1 MTKIFLFL
9 LIFFIYVG
17 NIYAQHTEH
26 HSVSPKN
33 KVKELTF
40 KGVLEAQLS
49 DDILKNYSM
58 QSSLMTVPAGFVDS
72 VAHRHDADLFGY
84 VINGKIVVALEG
96 EGAKTYTPG
105 QMFHE
110 TKNILHT
117 RLENLNSN
125 ATAEVL
131 LIFIIRKGASSYI
144 KE

>member
-1 MTKIFLFL
+1 MTKIITL
-9 LIFFIYVG
+9 LVFFIYVG

-49 DDILKNYSM
+49 DDIKDYSM
-58 QSSLMTVPAGFVDS
+58 QSTLMTVPAGFVDT

-84 VINGKIVVALEG
+84 VIKGKIVVALEG
-96 EGAKTYTPG
+96 EGAKNYTAG

-131 LIFIIRKGASSYI
+131 LIFIIKKGASSYI

>member
-9 LIFFIYVG
+9 VFFIYVG

-26 HSVSPKN
+26 HSASPKN
-33 KVKELTF
+33 KSKELSF
-40 KGVLEAQLS
+40 KAVLEAQLS
-49 DDILKNYSM
+49 DGTLNDYSM
-58 QSSLMTVPAGFVDS
+58 QSILMTVPAGFVDS

-84 VINGKIVVALEG
+84 VLKGKIIVALEG
-96 EGAKTYTPG
+96 EEAKTYMAG

-117 RLENLNSN
+117 CLENVNSN
-125 ATAEVL
+125 AAAEVL
-131 LIFIIRKGASSYI
+131 LIFIIKKGASSYI

>member
-1 MTKIFLFL
+1 MTKIFIL
-9 LIFFIYVG
+9 LVFFIYAG
-17 NIYAQHTEH
+17 NICAQHTEH
-26 HSVSPKN
+26 HSASQKN
-33 KVKELTF
+33 KAKELSF

-49 DDILKNYSM
+49 DDIKDYSM
-58 QSSLMTVPAGFVDS
+58 QSTLMTVPAGFVDS

-84 VINGKIVVALEG
+84 VIKGKVVVALEG
-96 EGAKTYTPG
+96 EGAKTYMAG

-131 LIFIIRKGASSYI
+131 LIFIIKKGASSYI

>member
-1 MTKIFLFL
+1 MTKIFTFL
-9 LIFFIYVG
+9 VFFIYVG
-17 NIYAQHTEH
+17 NIYAQHTEQ
-26 HSVSPKN
+26 HSGSQKN
-33 KVKELTF
+33 KTKELSF
-40 KGVLEAQLS
+40 KAVLEAQLS
-49 DDILKNYSM
+49 DDILKDYSM
-58 QSSLMTVPAGFVDS
+58 QSTLMTVPAGFIDS

-84 VINGKIVVALEG
+84 VLKGKIIVALDG
-96 EGAKTYTPG
+96 VGAKTYTAG

-131 LIFIIRKGASSYI
+131 LIFIIKKGASSYI